1 MAKEYLLSSV
11 HVHTKLCDGKNT
23 PEELALSAWKAGLK
37 TLGFSGHS
45 HTPHDIEYCMTN
57 ARTQLYRAQVAKL
70 KERYAGKLDI
80 LCGLEWDLYSDDDP
94 AAYDYWIGSAHYVKG
109 PKTGKYYEIDWREA
123 DLAACIQDDFD
134 GDGLAVVETYFANV
148 AAVAAKKPTIL
159 GHFDLIK
166 KVNGSGK
173 FFDES
178 DPRYTAA
185 AHKALEAA
193 AQAGCVLEVNTS
205 SVYRG
210 FREDYFPSPAILK
223 EWLTMG
229 GNVTITADAHE
240 AKALTFGFEEAAA
253 QLKERLT
260 AAGLRV
266 KLDDSDNSPGW
277 KFAEY
282 EMKGVPV
289 RVEIG
294 PRDLEKGQCCL
305 ARRDTGEK
313 SFVSLDELE
322 AQVQSLMTAIHD
334 NLYAQA
340 EKNLEDNTFD
350 LNSWQE
356 VKEMIFFYVFS
367 ICIFQFFVVIMD
379 LTKTGTPKP
388 V

>member
-23 PEELALSAWKAGLK
+23 LEELALSAWKAGLK

-185 AHKALEAA
+185 AEQSHRPAPDAGTMCAVLPAVCRHLPARRNAPHSGAGHEHPVGELLPKNRNAVFCPAAVCDAA
-193 AQAGCVLEVNTS
+193 ARAGVCGDTRVLPLCPPQPQPGFLGR
-205 SVYRG
+205 RG
-210 FREDYFPSPAILK
+210 QGD
-223 EWLTMG
+223 
-229 GNVTITADAHE
+229 
-240 AKALTFGFEEAAA
+240 
-253 QLKERLT
+253 
-260 AAGLRV
+260 AGL
-266 KLDDSDNSPGW
+266 
-277 KFAEY
+277 
-282 EMKGVPV
+282 
-289 RVEIG
+289 
-294 PRDLEKGQCCL
+294 
-305 ARRDTGEK
+305 
-313 SFVSLDELE
+313 
-322 AQVQSLMTAIHD
+322 
-334 NLYAQA
+334 
-340 EKNLEDNTFD
+340 
-350 LNSWQE
+350 
-356 VKEMIFFYVFS
+356 
-367 ICIFQFFVVIMD
+367 
-379 LTKTGTPKP
+379 
-388 V
+388 

>member
-1 MAKEYLLSSV
+1 MRFRF
-11 HVHTKLCDGKNT
+11 TPKLCDGKNT

-94 AAYDYWIGSAHYVKG
+94 AAYDYWIGSAIMSRA
-109 PKTGKYYEIDWREA
+109 PRPANITRLTGAKRTWLPASRF
-123 DLAACIQDDFD
+123 DFD

-223 EWLTMG
+223 DG
-229 GNVTITADAHE
+229 
-240 AKALTFGFEEAAA
+240 
-253 QLKERLT
+253 
-260 AAGLRV
+260 
-266 KLDDSDNSPGW
+266 
-277 KFAEY
+277 
-282 EMKGVPV
+282 
-289 RVEIG
+289 
-294 PRDLEKGQCCL
+294 
-305 ARRDTGEK
+305 
-313 SFVSLDELE
+313 
-322 AQVQSLMTAIHD
+322 
-334 NLYAQA
+334 
-340 EKNLEDNTFD
+340 
-350 LNSWQE
+350 
-356 VKEMIFFYVFS
+356 
-367 ICIFQFFVVIMD
+367 
-379 LTKTGTPKP
+379 
-388 V
+388 

>member
-57 ARTQLYRAQVAKL
+57 ARTQLYRAQAAKL

-185 AHKALEAA
+185 AHKTMI
-193 AQAGCVLEVNTS
+193 AQKSASMSLCS
-205 SVYRG
+205 RC
-210 FREDYFPSPAILK
+210 SPYK
-223 EWLTMG
+223 
-229 GNVTITADAHE
+229 
-240 AKALTFGFEEAAA
+240 
-253 QLKERLT
+253 R
-260 AAGLRV
+260 
-266 KLDDSDNSPGW
+266 
-277 KFAEY
+277 
-282 EMKGVPV
+282 
-289 RVEIG
+289 
-294 PRDLEKGQCCL
+294 
-305 ARRDTGEK
+305 
-313 SFVSLDELE
+313 
-322 AQVQSLMTAIHD
+322 
-334 NLYAQA
+334 
-340 EKNLEDNTFD
+340 
-350 LNSWQE
+350 
-356 VKEMIFFYVFS
+356 
-367 ICIFQFFVVIMD
+367 
-379 LTKTGTPKP
+379 
-388 V
+388 

>member
-1 MAKEYLLSSV
+1 MAKEYLLSSL

-178 DPRYTAA
+178 ALYRRCPQGTGSRCTGWLRAGSEYQLGLSRLPRGLLSLPGHPERMAD
-185 AHKALEAA
+185 HGR
-193 AQAGCVLEVNTS
+193 QCDH
-205 SVYRG
+205 YRRCPRSQG
-210 FREDYFPSPAILK
+210 PDL
-223 EWLTMG
+223 WL
-229 GNVTITADAHE
+229 
-240 AKALTFGFEEAAA
+240 
-253 QLKERLT
+253 
-260 AAGLRV
+260 
-266 KLDDSDNSPGW
+266 
-277 KFAEY
+277 
-282 EMKGVPV
+282 
-289 RVEIG
+289 
-294 PRDLEKGQCCL
+294 
-305 ARRDTGEK
+305 
-313 SFVSLDELE
+313 
-322 AQVQSLMTAIHD
+322 
-334 NLYAQA
+334 
-340 EKNLEDNTFD
+340 
-350 LNSWQE
+350 
-356 VKEMIFFYVFS
+356 
-367 ICIFQFFVVIMD
+367 
-379 LTKTGTPKP
+379 
-388 V
+388 